1 MRHKDSFYCIVITLY
16 CINVHFLST
25 LWAFQFRASF
35 FLKCFFFAWKKPLLL
50 LTTFAFL
57 TCNDVVKNKQVHFSD
72 QMSETMS
79 RLEGGSYEILYYK
92 KNTNAIWLQV
102 DVTPIRNDQ
111 RLVVLFLATFRDI
124 TAFKEPLDGEQVI
137 QKLYKDALKV
147 LCHFDWL

>member
-1 MRHKDSFYCIVITLY
+1 MLYQCTFLEYPLSFPISSILFSKV
-16 CINVHFLST
+16 
-25 LWAFQFRASF
+25 F
-35 FLKCFFFAWKKPLLL
+35 FLLEKKPLLL

-147 LCHFDWL
+147 LCHFD